1 MLSNLDAHDHGAH
14 DLLSIAHMPFAG
26 LVRGGFLASRKD
38 RTSNSLSE
46 PRMPFLMAR
55 RLSAEDSK
63 RKPPRQPN
71 LFSSVGH
78 RHPPIDTVSSTFQ
91 TSICL
96 LLLPFA
102 KVGDLPHSGYYGNS
116 VLSPE
121 QKVRRGL
128 SVPEDSSQAQ
138 RSVDLRPTTGNRPP
152 ECPFHPLPPRASPRS
167 STPPFP
173 GQLILK
179 NYLRIVPNI
188 TILVIP
194 FRGSLSLSSDW
205 TARKERDRWFRSVST
220 LAVVGK
226 QDECGPNM
234 CLCIQ

>member
-1 MLSNLDAHDHGAH
+1 MLSNPDAHDHGAH

-152 ECPFHPLPPRASPRS
+152 ECPFHPLPPRASPSPGPTGKILGPKRPVRNRCGGQRLCPYGWAHLRCGSQLSLRS
-167 STPPFP
+167 S
-173 GQLILK
+173 
-179 NYLRIVPNI
+179 
-188 TILVIP
+188 
-194 FRGSLSLSSDW
+194 SH
-205 TARKERDRWFRSVST
+205 
-220 LAVVGK
+220 
-226 QDECGPNM
+226 
-234 CLCIQ
+234 